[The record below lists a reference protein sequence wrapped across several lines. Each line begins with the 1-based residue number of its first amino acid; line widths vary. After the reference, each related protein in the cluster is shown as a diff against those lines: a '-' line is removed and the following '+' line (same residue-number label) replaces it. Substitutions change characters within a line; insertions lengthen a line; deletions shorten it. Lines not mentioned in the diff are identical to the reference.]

1 MDIKRYLHFVDN
13 ASLAPRGTP
22 GYDKLGKVRPVLEH
36 MTERF
41 KSVYNPGRDI
51 AVDEA
56 MVKFQGRSTLKQY
69 MPKKPTKRGIKV
81 WVLAESSTGYFSRLE
96 VYTGKKANKKAE
108 KGLGEKVVKSLTQ
121 DFHNRWHR
129 CYFDNFFTSKSL
141 LCELL
146 EVGVYSIGTA
156 RSNRKLFPEALKK
169 TKLDKR
175 QECTLRQYY
184 RMSSLFLRRGD
195 MLSVQS
201 GHISATAWHDT
212 KEVVCM
218 YSGFSPLDL
227 TTVKRRQK
235 TGAQQDVPCSAAM
248 AAYNQHMGGVHRGDQ
263 LWGYYHRHT
272 KSRKFY
278 R

>member
-129 CYFDNFFTSKSL
+129 SYFDNFFH
-141 LCELL
+141 L
-146 EVGVYSIGTA
+146 EVAPVRVVGSW
-156 RSNRKLFPEALKK
+156 
-169 TKLDKR
+169 
-175 QECTLRQYY
+175 C
-184 RMSSLFLRRGD
+184 
-195 MLSVQS
+195 VQ
-201 GHISATAWHDT
+201 
-212 KEVVCM
+212 
-218 YSGFSPLDL
+218 
-227 TTVKRRQK
+227 
-235 TGAQQDVPCSAAM
+235 
-248 AAYNQHMGGVHRGDQ
+248 
-263 LWGYYHRHT
+263 HRHST
-272 KSRKFY
+272 IQQEAFPRGFEKDKAGQKARVHVTSVL
-278 R
+278 